1 MLGSTGVVKKVGLV
15 EWGFRLCRDSR
26 VHGLL
31 LSPLVLS
38 PRRLPCLAPFG
49 SAKGPPGLLRGDL
62 RAVLGSQKPPEEL
75 QESSRG
81 RQESPKESPGRPQ
94 GGHKEAPEVTGGP
107 QGAPRGRGKRKTTN
121 FTRLSGFAA
130 RKSDVNY
137 IVLIARPLQNHGL
150 AILVL
155 EKPRPNRHFWGP
167 SCSEPRKTREICD
180 PKLSPIIEPS
190 WPLLGRL
197 GALGGS
203 WAARG
208 GSWASLGLSPGPPEG
223 AQSDVKHKGFAIST
237 KSGPGPLWRR
247 RFEIRCVLIGFGPPR
262 ARK

>member
-1 MLGSTGVVKKVGLV
+1 MGLSALPGQSSTLPSLVSSCLVPSAPPVPGPFRVCQGASWDFSGVISGLFLGA
-15 EWGFRLCRDSR
+15 RSR
-26 VHGLL
+26 
-31 LSPLVLS
+31 
-38 PRRLPCLAPFG
+38 
-49 SAKGPPGLLRGDL
+49 
-62 RAVLGSQKPPEEL
+62 QK
-75 QESSRG
+75 SSRKAPEAA
-81 RQESPKESPGRPQ
+81 RRAQRSPQ
-94 GGHKEAPEVTGGP
+94 GGRREVTKRLRRPTGGP

-130 RKSDVNY
+130 RKGDVNY
-137 IVLIARPLQNHGL
+137 VVLVARPLQPPGL
-150 AILVL
+150 AVLFL

-223 AQSDVKHKGFAIST
+223 AQSVVKHEGFAIST
-237 KSGPGPLWRR
+237 QSGPGPLWRR
-247 RFEIRCVLIGFGPPR
+247 RFEIRCVLRGFGPPR
-262 ARK
+262 VRK